1 VATGVGADRFNGRAA
16 SLRNVPVKRAKI
28 LRSGTVTTVNRLG
41 STEIVALM
49 AVVFVS
55 CGRSETV
62 MSAQTGGIRYL
73 ALTSKSWSDTSAM
86 EKCRVAS
93 SASHDL
99 WSNSSLVP
107 GARRV

>member
-1 VATGVGADRFNGRAA
+1 
-16 SLRNVPVKRAKI
+16 VPVKRAKI